1 MDRRRASEPARGGQ
15 RIEYAAGIAS
25 AESERGRIEL
35 TAEWILSVF
44 DDFYD
49 EFLRL
54 TWAAKA
60 AFETA
65 TTRPRSPM
73 RADAWACTTPRSIRW
88 PMSCGP
94 RFRS

>member
-54 TWAAKA
+54 TWAPDRDRQCAQ
-60 AFETA
+60 
-65 TTRPRSPM
+65 
-73 RADAWACTTPRSIRW
+73 TP
-88 PMSCGP
+88 GP
-94 RFRS
+94 VQRHGLSAGR